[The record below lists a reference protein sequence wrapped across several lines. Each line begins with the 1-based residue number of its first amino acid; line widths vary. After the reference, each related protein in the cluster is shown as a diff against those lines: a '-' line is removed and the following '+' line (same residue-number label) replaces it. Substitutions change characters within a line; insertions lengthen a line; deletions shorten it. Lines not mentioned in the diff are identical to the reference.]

1 MPSPPPLPPLS
12 PPPSP
17 PPPPP
22 QAGGYQIGDNCAPPG
37 CSDTNND
44 YDYDKPGAG
53 KGQLKYYE
61 SSYLD
66 LEWTNQ
72 HGCGDRDGN
81 VRCNFVIQY
90 ACEDSMPDI
99 RDGYRYERTAGNGAA
114 NGDTN
119 NGDREGETFF
129 PTEET
134 SSEPERALNEP
145 FWTFQDC
152 YYRERNKGLYTAD
165 RLNPNNEDQL
175 RAITTRQNPNG
186 DRHGLECPEERD
198 YYPYWHPTV
207 WRDVAVITDTPD
219 HCDFYRAAS
228 QNVKDYGRC
237 CDKTIYDSQDGRC
250 RQLRGRPRDNNNSPR
265 VEGPNNQVACEKG
278 ITDNDGTFRPG
289 KWIEGG
295 SWDTW
300 PPDCEKAPFSRDNH
314 LGNAA
319 DRDVWHESGG
329 TRHVGANRYR
339 WKVPDDALKALG
351 KDEATCV
358 LRIRYNISTAD
369 FDGWKG
375 FLNRGSSDDA
385 VTSVYNNG
393 DALVK
398 NNPDGDFIGFQ
409 QSRATVLGTGSPLA
423 LNTNTAQIGR
433 VFEDRSHTF
442 KIMKRPSGGRCGWP
456 ARIFNVGVRGRRGN
470 IVQVYPSVEYDFV
483 PNQLHAY
490 EGDCVHFQW
499 TGSDANSAGNAG
511 NGRQMTDR
519 TNLVELTG
527 RGTNVPV
534 KHAYND
540 VATGAYNREFP
551 LWRKYPYT
559 SLFEDEE
566 TVRRFAYLE
575 QEYTCY
581 PPGMIPPSPPPSP
594 SPTPPSPSLP
604 PSSSPSPPPSSSP
617 SPPTTPSGR
626 RLSEVGAT
634 PRASELVYGQ
644 QCVPSRLCDDNI
656 DPNGNN
662 NGQCLNNN
670 PFPTN
675 QNERNNANCL
685 NNCKDLN
692 AATGYFDGGLV
703 PLNPWLSLETTTYS
717 YMSTRNNDFS
727 NRSQKGSIV
736 VHPWKLP
743 VILGGIVFF
752 FLCCE
757 VCLFLCRRHIHL

>member
-1 MPSPPPLPPLS
+1 MSRIALS
-12 PPPSP
+12 LLLASRSAVADVYLHHPRGS
-17 PPPPP
+17 
-22 QAGGYQIGDNCAPPG
+22 
-37 CSDTNND
+37 NNKLNEVGNNRQNAD
-44 YDYDKPGAG
+44 RLFDSENNGAFHRLRLCHLSLRHPHLLRRRRRPAAG

-527 RGTNVPV
+527 RGTNVP
-534 KHAYND
+534 
-540 VATGAYNREFP
+540 
-551 LWRKYPYT
+551 
-559 SLFEDEE
+559 
-566 TVRRFAYLE
+566 
-575 QEYTCY
+575 
-581 PPGMIPPSPPPSP
+581 
-594 SPTPPSPSLP
+594 
-604 PSSSPSPPPSSSP
+604 
-617 SPPTTPSGR
+617 
-626 RLSEVGAT
+626 
-634 PRASELVYGQ
+634 
-644 QCVPSRLCDDNI
+644 CVPSRLCDDNI

-757 VCLFLCRRHIHL
+757 VCLFLCRRHIH